1 MSVDGF
7 VNYLIRVSGQQY
19 SETLTA
25 VADEYLFEVGQLRT
39 KDIALLKSF
48 EPYRGWAIVEAGYYD
63 EVILPNGLRQR
74 IPKSISFANMD
85 EDTFQSL
92 YKAVFNVLW
101 NSILHRSFRTQQEAE
116 GVALRAMAG
125 KLGIS
130 HNQVSVR
137 LQTAEGFIDG
147 CLAALGV
154 ALEMDLCVQ
163 HEPVVMQL
171 TGTRE

>member
-1 MSVDGF
+1 
-7 VNYLIRVSGQQY
+7 
-19 SETLTA
+19 
-25 VADEYLFEVGQLRT
+25 
-39 KDIALLKSF
+39 
-48 EPYRGWAIVEAGYYD
+48 
-63 EVILPNGLRQR
+63 
-74 IPKSISFANMD
+74 MD